1 MTRVQHYQAMFQF
14 HKFLLLQT
22 LCPKYRQYAYNI
34 SMYIYVYIYLIET
47 TYLIETSGISAI
59 LPASKL
65 LETDSLN
72 DTNPVLG
79 GDKLPTST
87 GARQIFANCTI
98 MTRFR
103 FFQSLRGLIHMSN

>member
-1 MTRVQHYQAMFQF
+1 MHIIY
-14 HKFLLLQT
+14 
-22 LCPKYRQYAYNI
+22 LCI
-34 SMYIYVYIYLIET
+34 SMYIYIYLIET